1 MKLLVRMQVKLDVE
15 GSQDAGQEHLSAESS
30 TAPPA
35 AALYIRPLSNLR
47 GK

>member
-1 MKLLVRMQVKLDVE
+1 MQVKLDVE
-15 GSQDAGQEHLSAESS
+15 GSRDAGQEHLSAESG

-35 AALYIRPLSNLR
+35 AALYRGPLPNLR